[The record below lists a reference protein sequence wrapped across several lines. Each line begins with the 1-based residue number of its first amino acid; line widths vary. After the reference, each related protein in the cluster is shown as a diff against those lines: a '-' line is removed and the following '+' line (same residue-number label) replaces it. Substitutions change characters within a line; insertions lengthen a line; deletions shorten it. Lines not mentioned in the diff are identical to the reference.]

1 MNATTFCSLLTCCGC
16 VGAHRVT
23 AEVALV
29 AFAAHG
35 LTLEVAFCCTQA
47 SGCSRFNVGSGI
59 LSRFNVGMWQSCSMP
74 ARSILPLLDVARSV
88 RAQGD
93 TCLTRLFALHRTHQV
108 YVNVLGQPRRCVC
121 VCACESVVCTFQTRR
136 LHTTRLHKKARVIVH
151 DI

>member
-1 MNATTFCSLLTCCGC
+1 MNATTFCSLLTCRGC

-47 SGCSRFNVGSGI
+47 SGCSTFNVGSGI
-59 LSRFNVGMWQSCSMP
+59 LSRFNVGSGIQCCSVRSMP
-74 ARSILPLLDVARSV
+74 AGSILPLLDVARSV

-93 TCLTRLFALHRTHQV
+93 TCLTRLLALHRTHQV

-121 VCACESVVCTFQTRR
+121 VCACESVVCTP
-136 LHTTRLHKKARVIVH
+136 RVCTNKPVC
-151 DI
+151 DCA